1 MARNIAVRKQKAGS
15 RNLLA
20 SKHGGKQYS
29 IQKTLKNWLWKCFHK
44 MEILSSCLSWIHK
57 CKYKQTLFVVVG
69 ILAFAKLALKQKVQL
84 RLMGMSLVLK
94 VFYAV

>member
-29 IQKTLKNWLWKCFHK
+29 IQKTLKIGFGNVFIRWKYFHHVCHGYTNVN
-44 MEILSSCLSWIHK
+44 INRRCLLLVSWH
-57 CKYKQTLFVVVG
+57 L
-69 ILAFAKLALKQKVQL
+69 LN
-84 RLMGMSLVLK
+84 
-94 VFYAV
+94 